1 MKKYPKVPEIQLL
14 DHNPDALLQVQH
26 LVLLGP
32 LRTVDQGRQ
41 NRLRCFPFRKVA
53 REDGVLDF
61 FFFVLSFQVTLITS
75 AVPTLN
81 GKTLMGQPNTF
92 KSHQVFIIELRHI
105 F

>member
-61 FFFVLSFQVTLITS
+61 FFFCLVISGHTDHVCRANIKWENVDGSTQYLQITPS
-75 AVPTLN
+75 V
-81 GKTLMGQPNTF
+81 
-92 KSHQVFIIELRHI
+92 HY
-105 F
+105 